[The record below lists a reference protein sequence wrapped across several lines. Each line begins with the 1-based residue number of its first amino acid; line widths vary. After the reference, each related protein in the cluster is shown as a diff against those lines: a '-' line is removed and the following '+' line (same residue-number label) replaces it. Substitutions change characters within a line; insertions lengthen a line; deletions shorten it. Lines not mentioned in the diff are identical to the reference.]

1 MSYLNQ
7 NVLDKGLEWLV
18 TNGTRL
24 DITIGE
30 ATTYSQAV
38 TDANKSAGYKTSLA
52 IGAPGARSP
61 SGRKVTVPAITDGAV
76 TETNN
81 ATHWAI
87 TDGNSILCAANSLA
101 AGQLV
106 TDGNIFT
113 LTAFDIGIPG
123 PA

>member
-1 MSYLNQ
+1 MSYLNP

-30 ATTYSQAV
+30 AASYAEAV
-38 TDANKSAGYKTSLA
+38 TDANKSAGYKTSLS
-52 IGAPGARSP
+52 IGNPGPRSP
-61 SGRKVTVPAITDGAV
+61 SGRKVTVPAIDDGAV
-76 TETNN
+76 TETDT

-87 TDGNSILCAANSLA
+87 TNGSDTLVATGSLA
-101 AGQLV
+101 SGQLV
-106 TDGNIFT
+106 TDGNTFT
-113 LTAFDIGIPG
+113 LTSIDIGIPG

>member
-7 NVLDKGLEWLV
+7 NILDKGLEWLV

-38 TDANKSAGYKTSLA
+38 TDANKSAGNKTGLT
-52 IGAPGARSP
+52 IGAPGARTP
-61 SGRKVTVPAITDGAV
+61 TGRKVTIPVITDGTV
-76 TETNN
+76 TQTDT

-87 TDGNSILCAANSLA
+87 TDGASILCATGPLS
-101 AGQLV
+101 AGQAV
-106 TDGNIFT
+106 TDGNVFT
-113 LTAFDIGIPG
+113 LTTFDIGIPG

>member
-1 MSYLNQ
+1 MSYLNS

-38 TDANKSAGYKTSLA
+38 TDANKSAGNKTGLTV
-52 IGAPGARSP
+52 GAPGARSP
-61 SGRKVTVPAITDGAV
+61 SGRKVTVPAISNGAV
-76 TETNN
+76 TETNT
-81 ATHWAI
+81 ATYWAI
-87 TDGNSILCAANSLA
+87 TDGASILCATGLLA

-106 TDGNIFT
+106 TDGNVFT

>member
-18 TNGTRL
+18 INGTRL

-38 TDANKSAGYKTSLA
+38 TDANKSAGNKTSLI
-52 IGAPGARSP
+52 IGAPGARTP
-61 SGRKVTVPAITDGAV
+61 TGRKVTVPAIANGVV
-76 TETNN
+76 TETNT

-87 TDGNSILCAANSLA
+87 TDGASILVATGPLA
-101 AGQLV
+101 AGQVV
-106 TDGNIFT
+106 TDGNTFT
-113 LTAFDIGIPG
+113 LATFDIGIPG

>member
-38 TDANKSAGYKTSLA
+38 TDANKSAGNKTGLT

-61 SGRKVTVPAITDGAV
+61 SGRKVIIPAITDGAV
-76 TETNN
+76 TETNT

-87 TDGNSILCAANSLA
+87 TDGASILCATGSLA

-106 TDGNIFT
+106 TEPNVFT